1 MRNTLTDEKLKDK
14 FSVEEKVKLTELI
27 EATQKWIDSNQN
39 AETEEYKNKLKS
51 LEEVFHPI
59 MQKVYGT

>member
-27 EATQKWIDSNQN
+27 EAT
-39 AETEEYKNKLKS
+39 
-51 LEEVFHPI
+51 
-59 MQKVYGT
+59 